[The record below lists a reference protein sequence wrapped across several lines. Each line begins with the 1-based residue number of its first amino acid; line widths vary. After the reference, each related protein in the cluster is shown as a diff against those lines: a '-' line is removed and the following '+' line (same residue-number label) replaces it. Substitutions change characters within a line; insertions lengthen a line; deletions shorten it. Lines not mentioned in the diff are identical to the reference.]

1 MAEYVLLLA
10 AATGTQVIAGVERTL
25 REDWMLWLGGALVLL
40 LVAGWLFKP
49 RRW

>member
-10 AATGTQVIAGVERTL
+10 ATTGTQVLASVDRSLRQDTL
-25 REDWMLWLGGALVLL
+25 LWAGGALALL
-40 LVAGWLFKP
+40 LVASWLFKP

>member
-10 AATGTQVIAGVERTL
+10 ASTGAQVLATVDGIVRQDTL
-25 REDWMLWLGGALVLL
+25 LWVGGALVLL

>member
-10 AATGTQVIAGVERTL
+10 ATTGTQVIASVERTL
-25 REDWMLWLGGALVLL
+25 REDGMLWLGGALVLL